1 MDHMPFAAGDQLQL
15 EPDYADVYQAW
26 KKNPVPETRHAMLKA
41 IDPIIQSGIQ
51 AYGGPSSGSPTLY
64 SQARRLA
71 LQSFDSYD
79 PAKGGLRSH
88 VLNNLRR
95 LQRLG
100 AQQAQIISLPERVAM
115 DRRHLEET
123 EGMLR
128 DRLGRDPSDI
138 ELADHAGLSLKRLQY
153 VRQART
159 PVAGSQIERDEH
171 SDSPASML
179 PGYDPQ
185 QQAWEQLVYY
195 DLDPTDQL
203 IFDMV
208 LGRNGRRP
216 HTVAEIAS
224 KLRITPSAISQRTAK
239 IQAKLD
245 ERFTQHVL

>member
-123 EGMLR
+123 EGMQPGAWTGRPATGPDRRRRGTRLPTGKRRLR
-128 DRLGRDPSDI
+128 
-138 ELADHAGLSLKRLQY
+138 A
-153 VRQART
+153 
-159 PVAGSQIERDEH
+159 
-171 SDSPASML
+171 
-179 PGYDPQ
+179 
-185 QQAWEQLVYY
+185 
-195 DLDPTDQL
+195 
-203 IFDMV
+203 
-208 LGRNGRRP
+208 RRP
-216 HTVAEIAS
+216 SHPGS
-224 KLRITPSAISQRTAK
+224 RRGRSRRPDLPRLR
-239 IQAKLD
+239 
-245 ERFTQHVL
+245 

>member
-100 AQQAQIISLPERVAM
+100 AQQAQIISLPERVCASVGAARQISHTAITVAARA
-115 DRRHLEET
+115 RRGNRSMVPISAAAARTQKLREAGNET
-123 EGMLR
+123 ECNLR
-128 DRLGRDPSDI
+128 TSHRFG
-138 ELADHAGLSLKRLQY
+138 A
-153 VRQART
+153 
-159 PVAGSQIERDEH
+159 PVA
-171 SDSPASML
+171 SD
-179 PGYDPQ
+179 
-185 QQAWEQLVYY
+185 
-195 DLDPTDQL
+195 
-203 IFDMV
+203 
-208 LGRNGRRP
+208 
-216 HTVAEIAS
+216 
-224 KLRITPSAISQRTAK
+224 
-239 IQAKLD
+239 
-245 ERFTQHVL
+245 